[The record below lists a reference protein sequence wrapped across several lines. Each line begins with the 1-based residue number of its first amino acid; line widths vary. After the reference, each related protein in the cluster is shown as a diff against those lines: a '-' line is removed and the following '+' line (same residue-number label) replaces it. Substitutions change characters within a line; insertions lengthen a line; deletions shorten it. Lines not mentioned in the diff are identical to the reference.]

1 MLARSAELLVRQT
14 GVTVLEWN
22 ERVRT
27 SGADRNGAE
36 LRVWLTQQ
44 QVTGYAQQLLVMERF
59 GYPDFLI
66 TNADEQLIDAQY
78 SGREHLR
85 PILDKILAA
94 TDELGDG
101 WIQARKGYVSL
112 FTPRHTFAVIRSAT
126 KKRVDLGLRLP
137 DRVPSGR
144 LESAKRLGNESI
156 NVRIGLYS
164 AEDVDHEVLDL
175 LKAAYIGSS

>member
-66 TNADEQLIDAQY
+66 TNADEQLIDRNIQGASISVPSSTRYSRRQTSSAMAGSKRVKATFRSSLHATRSQSFGWSPRSEWVSAFDYLTVSPPAGLKAQN
-78 SGREHLR
+78 G
-85 PILDKILAA
+85 
-94 TDELGDG
+94 
-101 WIQARKGYVSL
+101 
-112 FTPRHTFAVIRSAT
+112 SAT
-126 KKRVDLGLRLP
+126 KASMSGLDCIQP
-137 DRVPSGR
+137 KMWTTKS
-144 LESAKRLGNESI
+144 
-156 NVRIGLYS
+156 
-164 AEDVDHEVLDL
+164 
-175 LKAAYIGSS
+175 